1 MNTGEIINLFC
12 QTEES
17 ECNDCK
23 PCRRCQF
30 ELKAPDKYCRRCG
43 WRQFDF
49 VTGNLARVSRQLPTA
64 QPHNPLSVFS

>member
-12 QTEES
+12 QTEEH
-17 ECNDCK
+17 ECDGCK

-30 ELKAPDKYCRRCG
+30 ELKAADKFCRRCG

-49 VTGNLARVSRQLPTA
+49 VTGNSVRVGKQA
-64 QPHNPLSVFS
+64 QPQQPQFQC

>member
-12 QTEES
+12 QTDS
-17 ECNDCK
+17 QECAECK

-30 ELKAPDKYCRRCG
+30 ELKAKDKYCRRCG

-49 VTGNLARVSRQLPTA
+49 VTGNAARNGNTA
-64 QPHNPLSVFS
+64 QLQQPAWP

>member
-12 QTEES
+12 QTEEYGS
-17 ECNDCK
+17 GDCK

-30 ELKAPDKYCRRCG
+30 ELKADDKFCRRCG

-49 VTGNLARVSRQLPTA
+49 VTRPAAHISERLSA
-64 QPHNPLSVFS
+64 QQHS

>member
-12 QTEES
+12 QYEKDDCT
-17 ECNDCK
+17 DCK

-30 ELKAPDKYCRRCG
+30 ELKALDKYCRRCG

-49 VTGNLARVSRQLPTA
+49 VTSNLPRHSGQLQVA
-64 QPHNPLSVFS
+64 QPTNTLSIFS